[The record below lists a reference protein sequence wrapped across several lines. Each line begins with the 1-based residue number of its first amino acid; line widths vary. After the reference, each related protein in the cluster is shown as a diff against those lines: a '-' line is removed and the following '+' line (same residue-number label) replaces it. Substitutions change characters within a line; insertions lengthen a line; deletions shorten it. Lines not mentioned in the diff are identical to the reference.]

1 MTAVAVE
8 IAPYRPATD
17 SDEITLI
24 DDLDQVVEV
33 AMCSCQAGDDQP
45 Y

>member
-1 MTAVAVE
+1 ME
-8 IAPYRPATD
+8 IAPIKPTTD
-17 SDEITLI
+17 PDEIVSV